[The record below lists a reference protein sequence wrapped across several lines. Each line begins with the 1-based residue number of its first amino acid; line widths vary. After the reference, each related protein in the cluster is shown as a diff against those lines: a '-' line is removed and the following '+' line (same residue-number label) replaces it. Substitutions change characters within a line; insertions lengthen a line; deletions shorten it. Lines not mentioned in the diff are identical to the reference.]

1 MAHSVEA
8 RLPFL
13 DYRLLE
19 ASLSMDVKHKIK
31 VGWTKYILRKSMEG
45 ILPEQVIW
53 RKNKLGF
60 NAPEKTWTESLKH
73 QMYADI
79 LNSKI
84 LSSLC
89 CREIDLD
96 KLDNKTLWKLYS
108 VAKWEMIYDVVPS

>member
-1 MAHSVEA
+1 
-8 RLPFL
+8 
-13 DYRLLE
+13 
-19 ASLSMDVKHKIK
+19 
-31 VGWTKYILRKSMEG
+31 MEG